1 MEDILISVFSKI
13 ENQYL
18 VAFVFVSLFLFFILK
33 KEIQDKFKELFLKKK
48 EEVVLPKI
56 SDLDSHDIFSTFRRV
71 TAEVGNMKFYT
82 DQEYDSS
89 KTRMCYDFT
98 VQKSRFC
105 ELHMKEI
112 IETKGLSEM
121 STDKLKQFVLSKQ
134 MQMHQDYVKEIKGI
148 WLGKGISVEDVD
160 YVIALFEK
168 FRFDVIRSF
177 EHRIAAIF
185 GSSFH
190 PNNFERMLAIF
201 DMWAMGIDLL
211 PKDMNTTFEY
221 LNGKFKDINY

>member
-1 MEDILISVFSKI
+1 MEELLVSVFSKI

-18 VAFVFVSLFLFFILK
+18 IATVFVVSLLFFILK
-33 KEIQDKFKELFLKKK
+33 KEIQAKFSDMFFKKK
-48 EEVVLPKI
+48 EEANIPKI
-56 SDLDSHDIFSTFRRV
+56 SDLDSHDIFSTFKRV

-82 DQEYDSS
+82 EQEYDSS

-98 VQKSRFC
+98 VQKSRYC

-121 STDKLKQFVLSKQ
+121 STDQLKQFVLNKQ
-134 MQMHQDYVKEIKGI
+134 MEMHQDYVKEIKGI
-148 WLGKGISVEDVD
+148 WLGKGLSTQDVD
-160 YVIALFEK
+160 YVVALFEK

-221 LNGKFKDINY
+221 LNGKFKDIDY

>member
-1 MEDILISVFSKI
+1 MEELLVSVFSKI

-18 VAFVFVSLFLFFILK
+18 IATVFVVSLLFFILK
-33 KEIQDKFKELFLKKK
+33 KEIQAKFSDMFFKKK
-48 EEVVLPKI
+48 EEINIPKI
-56 SDLDSHDIFSTFRRV
+56 SDLDSHDIFSTFKRV

-82 DQEYDSS
+82 EQEYDSS

-98 VQKSRFC
+98 VQKSRYC

-121 STDKLKQFVLSKQ
+121 STDQLKQFVLNKQ
-134 MQMHQDYVKEIKGI
+134 MEMHQDYVKEIKGI
-148 WLGKGISVEDVD
+148 WLGKGLSTQDVD
-160 YVIALFEK
+160 YVVALFEK

-221 LNGKFKDINY
+221 LNGKFKDIDY

>member
-18 VAFVFVSLFLFFILK
+18 VAFIFVSLFLFFILK

-121 STDKLKQFVLSKQ
+121 NTDQLKQFVLSKQ

-221 LNGKFKDINY
+221 LNGKFKDIDY

>member
-1 MEDILISVFSKI
+1 MEDLLISIFSKI

-18 VAFVFVSLFLFFILK
+18 IASVFVVSLLFFILK
-33 KEIQDKFKELFLKKK
+33 EEIKTKFQELFFKKK

-56 SDLDSHDIFSTFRRV
+56 SDLDSHDIFSTFKRV
-71 TAEVGNMKFYT
+71 TLEVGNMRFYT
-82 DQEYDSS
+82 ENDYDSS

-98 VQKSRFC
+98 VQKSRYC
-105 ELHMKEI
+105 EQHMKEI
-112 IETKGLSEM
+112 IETKGLAEM
-121 STDKLKQFVLSKQ
+121 STDQLKQFVLNKQ
-134 MQMHQDYVKEIKGI
+134 MEMHRDYVKEIKGI
-148 WLGKGISVEDVD
+148 WLGKGISPEDVD
-160 YVIALFEK
+160 YVIRLFEK

-221 LNGKFKDINY
+221 LNGKFKDIDY

>member
-1 MEDILISVFSKI
+1 MLTGV
-13 ENQYL
+13 Y
-18 VAFVFVSLFLFFILK
+18 
-33 KEIQDKFKELFLKKK
+33 FKSEELFDDMVKPI
-48 EEVVLPKI
+48 VV
-56 SDLDSHDIFSTFRRV
+56 V
-71 TAEVGNMKFYT
+71 VCGGNMASLDLFETWKNSLKAWWFSYPLI
-82 DQEYDSS
+82 
-89 KTRMCYDFT
+89 DF
-98 VQKSRFC
+98 QFWSWN
-105 ELHMKEI
+105 LKEI

-121 STDKLKQFVLSKQ
+121 STDQLKQFVLNKQ
-134 MQMHQDYVKEIKGI
+134 MEMHQDYVKEIKGI
-148 WLGKGISVEDVD
+148 WLGKGLSTQDVD
-160 YVIALFEK
+160 YVVALFEK

-221 LNGKFKDINY
+221 LNGKFKDIDY